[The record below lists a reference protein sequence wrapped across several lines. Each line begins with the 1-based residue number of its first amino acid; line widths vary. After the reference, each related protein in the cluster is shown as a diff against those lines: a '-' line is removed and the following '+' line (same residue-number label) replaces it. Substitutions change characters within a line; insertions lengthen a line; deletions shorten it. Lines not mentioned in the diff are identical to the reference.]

1 MVTDKEPIDILKGTA
16 LDVYQLMLR
25 SRKPFGIREIQRA
38 LKLSSPS
45 LAQHYLFR
53 LESVGLVKRQN
64 GCYLINK
71 VLLENSIK
79 IGRVIIPRYFSYCL
93 LAVVSLALELVF
105 IKPPILF
112 HECFLPVIPSI
123 VFLYIF
129 TYEAVKIQV
138 SRRI

>member
-1 MVTDKEPIDILKGTA
+1 MVIDKEPIDILKGTA
-16 LDVYQLMLR
+16 LDVYQFMIM
-25 SRKPFGIREIQRA
+25 SRKPLGIREIQRT

-53 LESVGLVKRQN
+53 LEGVGLVKHQN
-64 GCYLINK
+64 GCYVINK

-93 LAVVSLALELVF
+93 LAVVALVLELVL
-105 IKPPILF
+105 IKPNILF
-112 HECFLPVIPSI
+112 HEYFLPVNPLII
-123 VFLYIF
+123 FLYIF

-138 SRRI
+138 RRKL